1 LASGS
6 APLANLQQHLLP
18 KVARSVD
25 LLVISTRLD
34 IDLGSAS
41 IIVRFVALARHNI
54 TTSATYCITAGTT
67 LGGFDLYDR
76 IALPVWP
83 AVYLPE
89 DLEWEDDNWWEG
101 QITAA
106 EAESYPTALEHD
118 VARVRT
124 HTNSHGSEPMRP
136 IAHSD

>member
-89 DLEWEDDNWWEG
+89 DLEWEDDKWWEG

-118 VARVRT
+118 VASNIRARY
-124 HTNSHGSEPMRP
+124 
-136 IAHSD
+136 